1 MRNQPI
7 PESLLQVPV
16 TWPWTDVTFDF
27 DIDFGVWHPS
37 TFAGSLICGV
47 AGAIFLLLSLN
58 LLNGLAYALRQLA
71 ATIEEFGPSRMRD
84 LAGHELIGAPVATR
98 VVASLQDLGLV
109 QKAHGSTD
117 GRVSLIEL
125 SAAGRDTL
133 AELWSE
139 RAAGLTA
146 RIERLLPEQVAV
158 LTAALPVL
166 ETLVR
171 DRVI

>member
-1 MRNQPI
+1 
-7 PESLLQVPV
+7 V
-16 TWPWTDVTFDF
+16 TRPPATVTSTDAETAARLRLVISRLARAVRQHGAAGLT
-27 DIDFGVWHPS
+27 PS
-37 TFAGSLICGV
+37 QIS
-47 AGAIFLLLSLN
+47 
-58 LLNGLAYALRQLA
+58 AL
-71 ATIEEFGPSRMRD
+71 ATIEEFGPLRMSD

-98 VVASLQDLGLV
+98 VVATLQELGLV
-109 QKAHGSTD
+109 RRAAGSTD

-125 SAAGRDTL
+125 SDAGHETL
-133 AELWSE
+133 DELWSE

-146 RIERLLPEQVAV
+146 RIERLSPDQVAV

>member
-1 MRNQPI
+1 MTRP
-7 PESLLQVPV
+7 PATV
-16 TWPWTDVTFDF
+16 TSTDAETAARLRLVISRLARAVRQHGAAGLT
-27 DIDFGVWHPS
+27 PS
-37 TFAGSLICGV
+37 QIS
-47 AGAIFLLLSLN
+47 
-58 LLNGLAYALRQLA
+58 AL
-71 ATIEEFGPSRMRD
+71 ATIEEFGPMRMSD
-84 LAGHELIGAPVATR
+84 LAEYESIGAPVATR
-98 VVASLQDLGLV
+98 VVATLQELGLV
-109 QKAHGSTD
+109 QRAEGSTD

-125 SAAGRDTL
+125 SDAGRETL

-146 RIERLLPEQVAV
+146 RIERLQPEQVAV

>member
-1 MRNQPI
+1 MTRPTATATN
-7 PESLLQVPV
+7 
-16 TWPWTDVTFDF
+16 TDAETAARLRLVISRLARAVRRHGAAGLT
-27 DIDFGVWHPS
+27 PS
-37 TFAGSLICGV
+37 QIS
-47 AGAIFLLLSLN
+47 
-58 LLNGLAYALRQLA
+58 AL
-71 ATIEEFGPSRMRD
+71 ATIEEFGPMRMSD
-84 LAGHELIGAPVATR
+84 LVEYESIGAPVATR
-98 VVASLQDLGLV
+98 VVATLQELGLV
-109 QKAHGSTD
+109 QRAEGSTD

-125 SAAGRDTL
+125 SDAGRETL

-146 RIERLLPEQVAV
+146 RIERLQPEQVAV

>member
-1 MRNQPI
+1 MTRPTATVISTDAETAARLRLVISRLARAVRQHGAAGLTP
-7 PESLLQVPV
+7 SQV
-16 TWPWTDVTFDF
+16 
-27 DIDFGVWHPS
+27 S
-37 TFAGSLICGV
+37 
-47 AGAIFLLLSLN
+47 
-58 LLNGLAYALRQLA
+58 AL
-71 ATIEEFGPSRMRD
+71 ATIEEFGPIRMSD
-84 LAGHELIGAPVATR
+84 LAGYELIGAPVATR
-98 VVASLQDLGLV
+98 VVSSLQELGLV

-125 SAAGRDTL
+125 SDAGREML
-133 AELWSE
+133 AELWGE

-146 RIERLLPEQVAV
+146 RIERLQPEQVAV

>member
-1 MRNQPI
+1 MTRPTTTISTDAETAARLRLVISRLARAVRQHGAAGLTP
-7 PESLLQVPV
+7 SQV
-16 TWPWTDVTFDF
+16 
-27 DIDFGVWHPS
+27 S
-37 TFAGSLICGV
+37 
-47 AGAIFLLLSLN
+47 
-58 LLNGLAYALRQLA
+58 AL
-71 ATIEEFGPSRMRD
+71 ATIEEFGPIRMSD
-84 LAGHELIGAPVATR
+84 LAGYELIGAPVATR
-98 VVASLQDLGLV
+98 VVSSLQELGLV

-125 SAAGRDTL
+125 SDAGRETL
-133 AELWSE
+133 NELWSE

-146 RIERLLPEQVAV
+146 RIERLNPDQIAV

>member
-1 MRNQPI
+1 MTRPPATI
-7 PESLLQVPV
+7 S
-16 TWPWTDVTFDF
+16 TDAETAARLRLVISRLARAVRQHGAAGLT
-27 DIDFGVWHPS
+27 PS
-37 TFAGSLICGV
+37 QIS
-47 AGAIFLLLSLN
+47 
-58 LLNGLAYALRQLA
+58 AL
-71 ATIEEFGPSRMRD
+71 ATIEEFGPIRMSD
-84 LAGHELIGAPVATR
+84 LAGYENVGAPVATR
-98 VVASLQDLGLV
+98 VVSSLQELGLV

-125 SAAGRDTL
+125 SDAGRETL
-133 AELWSE
+133 NELWSE

-146 RIERLLPEQVAV
+146 RIERLQPEQVAV

>member
-1 MRNQPI
+1 MTRPTTTVSTDAETAARLRLVISRLARAVRQHGAAGLTP
-7 PESLLQVPV
+7 SQV
-16 TWPWTDVTFDF
+16 
-27 DIDFGVWHPS
+27 S
-37 TFAGSLICGV
+37 
-47 AGAIFLLLSLN
+47 
-58 LLNGLAYALRQLA
+58 AL
-71 ATIEEFGPSRMRD
+71 ATIEESGPIRMSD
-84 LAGHELIGAPVATR
+84 LAGFELIGAPVATR
-98 VVASLQDLGLV
+98 VVSSLQELGLV

-125 SAAGRDTL
+125 SDAGRETL
-133 AELWSE
+133 NELWSE

-146 RIERLLPEQVAV
+146 RIARLQPEQVAV

>member
-1 MRNQPI
+1 MTRSTSTVTTTDAETAARLRLVISRLARAVRQHGAAGLTP
-7 PESLLQVPV
+7 SQV
-16 TWPWTDVTFDF
+16 
-27 DIDFGVWHPS
+27 S
-37 TFAGSLICGV
+37 
-47 AGAIFLLLSLN
+47 
-58 LLNGLAYALRQLA
+58 AL
-71 ATIEEFGPSRMRD
+71 ATIEEFGPIRMSD
-84 LAGHELIGAPVATR
+84 LAGYELIGAPVATR
-98 VVASLQDLGLV
+98 VVSSLQELGLV

-125 SAAGRDTL
+125 SDAGRETL
-133 AELWSE
+133 NELWGE

-146 RIERLLPEQVAV
+146 RIERLQPEQIAV

>member
-1 MRNQPI
+1 MTRPTATLTSTDAETAARLRLVISRLARAVRQDGAAGLTP
-7 PESLLQVPV
+7 SQV
-16 TWPWTDVTFDF
+16 
-27 DIDFGVWHPS
+27 S
-37 TFAGSLICGV
+37 A
-47 AGAIFLLLSLN
+47 
-58 LLNGLAYALRQLA
+58 LA
-71 ATIEEFGPSRMRD
+71 AIEEFGPLRMSD
-84 LAGHELIGAPVATR
+84 LAEYEAISAPLASR
-98 VVASLQDLGLV
+98 VVACLQELSLV
-109 QKAHGSTD
+109 QRAAGSTD

-125 SAAGRDTL
+125 TDAGRETL

-146 RIERLLPEQVAV
+146 RIERLQPEQVAA